1 MQWVTDQTQRLL
13 LNGVTSDWLQLWA
26 NSLNVLINDLDTG
39 LEGTTCMSADNTKVG
54 DAVVSLESSEALQRD
69 HDKFEGWAVTNHMK
83 FKKNEYWILPFGGG
97 RQGWRA
103 APQK

>member
-1 MQWVTDQTQRLL
+1 MSSIRIDKNMMQWVTDQTQRLL

-69 HDKFEGWAVTNHMK
+69 HDN
-83 FKKNEYWILPFGGG
+83 L
-97 RQGWRA
+97 RA
-103 APQK
+103 GQSPTT